1 MANENLSCLICT
13 HQAPVSIKA
22 LLDSLRMQDWRL
34 GDEVILIDNGVATG
48 RLAELEEPLRELR
61 ACGPKVLLEKENCLG
76 LTNARLKAFALAKNP
91 WLVLLDDDN
100 VLAPDA
106 LKSLHKCLE
115 AHPEL
120 GGICPQIV
128 PLWEHPPAA
137 WTLALGHQV
146 LSYNTSS
153 LSQPPYTFALWKS
166 GVVGM
171 RPPGGGM
178 IVHRRAAE
186 EFMKLA
192 EVDETVR
199 NLGRKGKALACGE
212 DFVLYDFLYRLGFP
226 TAYDNS
232 IVIHHQIS
240 SRRMEFSYLLRL
252 LYFCNWTFGG
262 MALRR
267 FGRKKVLYAGLRGT
281 ARLIYGFA
289 QQSLTVISWRIVVG
303 LLAALAGCWFGT
315 LSAFFERGPA
325 RLNS

>member
-13 HQAPVSIKA
+13 HRAPASMKA
-22 LLDSLRMQDWRL
+22 LLDSLRIQDWSP
-34 GDEVILIDNGVATG
+34 GDEVILIDNGVAAG

-61 ACGPKVLLEKENCLG
+61 ARGPKVLLEKEERLG
-76 LTNARLKAFALAKNP
+76 LTNARLKAFALAKNA
-91 WLVLLDDDN
+91 WFVLLDDDN
-100 VLAPDA
+100 VLAPHA

-128 PLWEHPPAA
+128 PQWARPPAA
-137 WTLALGHQV
+137 WTVALGHQV

-186 EFMKLA
+186 EFLKLA
-192 EVDETVR
+192 ETDESVR
-199 NLGRKGKALACGE
+199 NLGRKGTALACGE

-240 SRRMEFSYLLRL
+240 SRRMEFSYLLQL
-252 LYFCNWTFGG
+252 LYYCNWTFGG

-267 FGRKKVLYAGLRGT
+267 FGRKNVLYAGLHGT
-281 ARLIYGFA
+281 ARLIYEFA
-289 QQSLTVISWRIVVG
+289 QQSLRLISWRMAVG
-303 LLAALAGCWFGT
+303 LVAALAGCWLGT

-325 RLNS
+325 RVSS